1 MRKPS
6 LRQLETFKAFVE
18 NGSVS
23 QAADALCV
31 SQPAVS
37 KLLIQFEQ
45 DIGMVLIDRSSN
57 RPVVTERG
65 MRVYE
70 EIDRVLSGVDQIAQ
84 AIATIRA
91 KEHRLITV
99 AVMPG
104 FPASILSRAAQI
116 MRQEHPDITLSFVVR
131 STEFVSHGILSRQ
144 MDLGIIARD
153 LDHPQVETN
162 LFVRQEMVA
171 FMRSDHVL
179 AERDSVDITDLHGQH
194 FISFTQGSVSRML
207 LDKALEKS
215 GVEPDVVLQATTAPN
230 CLVFAA
236 DGLGICVMA
245 PFFAKDS
252 LDKLIYRPFTPS
264 LSTRIYSVRPVNG
277 RERRGTDL
285 VLKALEAARDA

>member
-45 DIGMVLIDRSSN
+45 DIGMVLIDRNSN

-91 KEHRLITV
+91 KEHHLITV

-116 MRQEHPDITLSFVVR
+116 MRREHPDITLSFVVR

-179 AERDSVDITDLHGQH
+179 AARDRLDITDLHAQH
-194 FISFTQGSVSRML
+194 FISFTQGSASRLL
-207 LDKALEKS
+207 LDKALEHS
-215 GVEPDVVLQATTAPN
+215 DVEPDVVLQATTAPN
-230 CLVFAA
+230 CLALAA
-236 DGLGICVMA
+236 DGLGLCVMA
-245 PFFAKDS
+245 PFFARDH
-252 LDKLIYRPFTPS
+252 LDKLEFRPFTPS
-264 LSTRIYSVRPVNG
+264 LSTCIYSVRPVNG
-277 RERRGTDL
+277 RGGTDL